1 MSALGRERALTLF
14 VALPDGGTS
23 ASGQEQTSLTLQHG
37 LHRWKQLLTLQATPP
52 WKDVARMPFLPAFR
66 RVAALTL
73 VALPVCPFST
83 LSAAEPASETSA
95 FIHPINNAEDAPL
108 VELGSNGLLRYA
120 LYSERGSDH
129 ARNVVPDF
137 SRAGYQGGGVSLPTR
152 SSIRVVEVLEPNAEG
167 DDYPRIQAAID
178 AVAVRV
184 QDSRGLRGAVLLRR
198 GHYRLSKTLTIR
210 ASGVVLRGEGRGADG
225 TVIRSEVNE
234 RQGKI
239 LEVGNS
245 ESAVPRAALDPRRTA
260 ITMDYVPVGAMRITV
275 KSAAGYRVGDTVSIA
290 REPNARWVG
299 PEGVDT
305 ARYRWTPSDYAVYS
319 ERVVTAVS
327 HDTIS
332 LDAPI
337 MDAIA
342 TRFGGGSVYRTD
354 PIRISQVG
362 IEDLRL
368 EGNPETGTVND
379 TADSGPFTA
388 LRLGAIYNSW
398 VRDVTV
404 RYVSHG
410 FVTRNGA
417 QFNTL
422 QDIAYLDPRYGETQ
436 GARRYVFLYEGNA
449 AFNLIQRCYNQG
461 GRHTFVIG
469 ARVPGPNVFLD
480 CLAVGDS
487 NDSGPHHR
495 WSTGTLYDNTKGY
508 MLRAQNRRYSGTGH
522 GWAGA
527 QQMFWNTEHDI
538 YVIQAPPFAMNW
550 SVGQVGAIAPGK
562 FPPEEP
568 AGIVQSVG
576 QVVTPRSLYLQQL
589 RDRLGEQA
597 VINITTEAQR
607 DGRIWDS
614 LAAGAGD

>member
-1 MSALGRERALTLF
+1 
-14 VALPDGGTS
+14 
-23 ASGQEQTSLTLQHG
+23 
-37 LHRWKQLLTLQATPP
+37 
-52 WKDVARMPFLPAFR
+52 MPFLPAFR
-66 RVAALTL
+66 QVAALTL
-73 VALPVCPFST
+73 VALPVCPFAT
-83 LSAAEPASETSA
+83 LSAAEPVSQTSA
-95 FIHPINNAEDAPL
+95 FTHPINRAKDAPL
-108 VELGSNGLLRYA
+108 ASLGSDGLLRYGVYA
-120 LYSERGSDH
+120 ERGGDQ
-129 ARNVVPDF
+129 ARNIVPDF
-137 SRAGYQGGGVSLPTR
+137 SRAGYQGGGVSLPIR
-152 SSIRVVEVLEPNAEG
+152 SSIPVIEILEPSSAE

-178 AVAVRV
+178 AVSLRAT
-184 QDSRGLRGAVLLRR
+184 DSRGLRGAVLLRR
-198 GHYRLSKTLTIR
+198 GHYRVSRTLTIR
-210 ASGVVLRGEGRGADG
+210 AGGVVLRGEGRGADG
-225 TVIRSEVNE
+225 TVVRSEISE
-234 RQGKI
+234 RQGRI
-239 LEVGNS
+239 LEVGSS

-275 KSAAGYRVGDTVSIA
+275 QSAAGYRVGDAVAIA

-299 PEGVDT
+299 PEGIDT
-305 ARYRWTPSDYAVYS
+305 ARYRWTASDYAMYS
-319 ERVVTAVS
+319 ERVVTAVD
-327 HDTIS
+327 HDTIT

-337 MDAIA
+337 MDAIES
-342 TRFGGGSVYRTD
+342 RFGGGSIYRTD

-368 EGNPETGTVND
+368 EGDPETGTVNG
-379 TADSGPFTA
+379 TADAGPFTA
-388 LRLGAIYNSW
+388 LRLGATYNSW

-538 YVIQAPPFAMNW
+538 YVVQAPPFAMNW

-568 AGIVQSVG
+568 AGIVQSMG

-589 RDRLGEQA
+589 RDRLGKQA
-597 VINITTEAQR
+597 VVNITTEAQR

-614 LAAGAGD
+614 LADGAGE

>member
-1 MSALGRERALTLF
+1 
-14 VALPDGGTS
+14 
-23 ASGQEQTSLTLQHG
+23 
-37 LHRWKQLLTLQATPP
+37 
-52 WKDVARMPFLPAFR
+52 MPFLPAFR
-66 RVAALTL
+66 RAAALTL
-73 VALPVCPFST
+73 VAFPACLFST
-83 LSAAEPASETSA
+83 LSAAEPASETST

-129 ARNVVPDF
+129 ARNIVPDF

-152 SSIRVVEVLEPNAEG
+152 SSIPVIEILEPNAAG

-245 ESAVPRAALDPRRTA
+245 ESAVPRAARDARRTA

-275 KSAAGYRVGDTVSIA
+275 QSAAGYRVGDTVSIA

-299 PEGVDT
+299 PEGIDT

-319 ERVVTAVS
+319 ERVVTAID

-368 EGNPETGTVND
+368 EGNPETGTVNG

-398 VRDVTV
+398 VRGVTV

-568 AGIVQSVG
+568 AGIVQSMG

-597 VINITTEAQR
+597 VINVTTEAQR

-614 LAAGAGD
+614 LAAGAGE

>member
-1 MSALGRERALTLF
+1 
-14 VALPDGGTS
+14 
-23 ASGQEQTSLTLQHG
+23 
-37 LHRWKQLLTLQATPP
+37 
-52 WKDVARMPFLPAFR
+52 MPFLPAFR

-73 VALPVCPFST
+73 VALPACLCST
-83 LSAAEPASETSA
+83 LSAAEPASETRA
-95 FIHPINNAEDAPL
+95 FIHPINNAEGAPL

-129 ARNVVPDF
+129 ARNIVPDF

-198 GHYRLSKTLTIR
+198 GHYRLSKTLNIR

-260 ITMDYVPVGAMRITV
+260 ITMDYVPVGAIRITV
-275 KSAAGYRVGDTVSIA
+275 RSAAGYRVGDTVSIA

-299 PEGVDT
+299 PEGIDT
-305 ARYRWTPSDYAVYS
+305 ARYRWTPSEYAVYS
-319 ERVVTAVS
+319 ERVVTAVD
-327 HDTIS
+327 HDTIT

-342 TRFGGGSVYRTD
+342 TRFGGGSVYRTH

-368 EGNPETGTVND
+368 EGNPETGTVNG

-568 AGIVQSVG
+568 AGIVQSMG

-597 VINITTEAQR
+597 VINVTTEAQR

>member
-1 MSALGRERALTLF
+1 
-14 VALPDGGTS
+14 
-23 ASGQEQTSLTLQHG
+23 
-37 LHRWKQLLTLQATPP
+37 
-52 WKDVARMPFLPAFR
+52 MPLLPAFR

-73 VALPVCPFST
+73 VALPVCPLYT

-95 FIHPINNAEDAPL
+95 FTHPINNAKDSPL
-108 VELGSNGLLRYA
+108 VKLGSNGLLRYA
-120 LYSERGSDH
+120 LYCERGSDH
-129 ARNVVPDF
+129 ARNIVPDF

-260 ITMDYVPVGAMRITV
+260 ITMDYVPVGAIRIMV
-275 KSAAGYRVGDTVSIA
+275 RSAAGYRVGDTVSIA
-290 REPNARWVG
+290 RAPNARWVG
-299 PEGVDT
+299 PEGIDT

-319 ERVVTAVS
+319 ERVVTAVD
-327 HDTIS
+327 HDTIT

-337 MDAIA
+337 MDAIE
-342 TRFGGGSVYRTD
+342 TRFGGGSVYRTA

-368 EGNPETGTVND
+368 EGNPETGTVNG

-398 VRDVTV
+398 VRGVTV

-508 MLRAQNRRYSGTGH
+508 MLRAQNRRDSGTGH

-538 YVIQAPPFAMNW
+538 YVVQAPPFAMNW

-562 FPPEEP
+562 FPPEEH
-568 AGIVQSVG
+568 AGIVQSMG

-607 DGRIWDS
+607 DGRSWDS
-614 LAAGAGD
+614 LAAGAGE

>member
-1 MSALGRERALTLF
+1 MP
-14 VALPDGGTS
+14 LP
-23 ASGQEQTSLTLQHG
+23 
-37 LHRWKQLLTLQATPP
+37 
-52 WKDVARMPFLPAFR
+52 PAFW
-66 RVAALTL
+66 RVAVLTV
-73 VALPVCPFST
+73 VALPVCPFAT
-83 LSAAEPASETSA
+83 LLAAEPASETRA
-95 FIHPINNAEDAPL
+95 FTHPINRAKDAPL
-108 VELGSNGLLRYA
+108 ASLGSDGLLRYGV
-120 LYSERGSDH
+120 YTERGGDQ
-129 ARNVVPDF
+129 ARNIVPDF

-152 SSIRVVEVLEPNAEG
+152 SSIPVIEILEPSSAE

-178 AVAVRV
+178 AVSLRAT
-184 QDSRGLRGAVLLRR
+184 DSRGLRGAVLLRR
-198 GHYRLSKTLTIR
+198 GHYTVSRTLTIR
-210 ASGVVLRGEGRGADG
+210 AGGVVLRGEGRGADG
-225 TVIRSEVNE
+225 TVIRSEISD
-234 RQGKI
+234 RQGRI

-245 ESAVPRAALDPRRTA
+245 ESAVPRAALDARRTA
-260 ITMDYVPVGAMRITV
+260 INMDYVPVGAMRIKLT
-275 KSAAGYRVGDTVSIA
+275 SAAGYRVGDTVSIA

-299 PEGVDT
+299 PEGIDT
-305 ARYRWTPSDYAVYS
+305 ARYRWTASDYAMYS
-319 ERVVTAVS
+319 ERVVTAVD
-327 HDTIS
+327 HDTIT

-337 MDAIA
+337 MDAIES
-342 TRFGGGSVYRTD
+342 RFGGGSIYRTD

-368 EGNPETGTVND
+368 EGDPETGTVNG
-379 TADSGPFTA
+379 TADAGPFTA
-388 LRLGAIYNSW
+388 LRLGATYNSW

-538 YVIQAPPFAMNW
+538 YVVQAPPFAMNW
-550 SVGQVGAIAPGK
+550 SVGQVGAIAAGK

-568 AGIVQSVG
+568 AGIVQSMG

-597 VINITTEAQR
+597 VVNITTEAQR

-614 LAAGAGD
+614 LADGAGE

>member
-1 MSALGRERALTLF
+1 
-14 VALPDGGTS
+14 
-23 ASGQEQTSLTLQHG
+23 
-37 LHRWKQLLTLQATPP
+37 
-52 WKDVARMPFLPAFR
+52 MPFFPAFR
-66 RVAALTL
+66 RFAALTL
-73 VALPVCPFST
+73 GALPACLCST
-83 LSAAEPASETSA
+83 LSAAEPASATSA

-129 ARNVVPDF
+129 ARNIVPDF

-152 SSIRVVEVLEPNAEG
+152 SSIPVVEVLEPNAEG

-275 KSAAGYRVGDTVSIA
+275 QSAAGYRVGDTVSIA

-299 PEGVDT
+299 PEGIDT

-319 ERVVTAVS
+319 ERVVTAID
-327 HDTIS
+327 HDTIT

-368 EGNPETGTVND
+368 EGNPETGTVNG

-398 VRDVTV
+398 VRGVTV

-538 YVIQAPPFAMNW
+538 YVVQAPPFAMNW

-562 FPPEEP
+562 FLPEEP

-597 VINITTEAQR
+597 VINVTTEAQR

-614 LAAGAGD
+614 LSAGAGE

>member
-1 MSALGRERALTLF
+1 MLT
-14 VALPDGGTS
+14 V
-23 ASGQEQTSLTLQHG
+23 
-37 LHRWKQLLTLQATPP
+37 
-52 WKDVARMPFLPAFR
+52 V
-66 RVAALTL
+66 V
-73 VALPVCPFST
+73 LPVCPFAT
-83 LSAAEPASETSA
+83 LSAAQPDSQTRT
-95 FIHPINNAEDAPL
+95 FIHPINNAKDAPL
-108 VELGSNGLLRYA
+108 ASLGSDGLLRYGV
-120 LYSERGSDH
+120 YTERGGDH
-129 ARNVVPDF
+129 ARNIVPDF

-152 SSIRVVEVLEPNAEG
+152 SSIPVIEVLEPKVEG

-178 AVAVRV
+178 AVAVRA
-184 QDSRGLRGAVLLRR
+184 QNSRGIRGAVLLRR
-198 GHYRLSKTLTIR
+198 GGYRLSKTLTIQ
-210 ASGVVLRGEGRGADG
+210 ANGVVLRGEGRGADG
-225 TVIRSEVNE
+225 TVIRSGVSE
-234 RQGKI
+234 RQGRI
-239 LEVGNS
+239 LEVGSS
-245 ESAVPRAALDPRRTA
+245 ESAVPRAALDQRRTA

-275 KSAAGYRVGDTVSIA
+275 QSAAGYRVGDTVSIA

-299 PEGVDT
+299 PEGIDT
-305 ARYRWTPSDYAVYS
+305 ARYRWTASDYAMYS
-319 ERVVTAVS
+319 ERVVTAVDR
-327 HDTIS
+327 DTIT

-337 MDAIA
+337 MDAIES
-342 TRFGGGSVYRTD
+342 RFGGGSVYRTD
-354 PIRISQVG
+354 PVRISQVG

-368 EGNPETGTVND
+368 EGDPQTGTVNG

-388 LRLGAIYNSW
+388 LRLGATYNSW

-538 YVIQAPPFAMNW
+538 YVVQAPPFAMNW
-550 SVGQVGAIAPGK
+550 SVGQVGATAPGK

-568 AGIVQSVG
+568 AGIVQSMG

-589 RDRLGEQA
+589 RDRLGVQA
-597 VINITTEAQR
+597 VINVTTEAQR

-614 LAAGAGD
+614 LAAGAGE

>member
-1 MSALGRERALTLF
+1 
-14 VALPDGGTS
+14 
-23 ASGQEQTSLTLQHG
+23 
-37 LHRWKQLLTLQATPP
+37 
-52 WKDVARMPFLPAFR
+52 MPFLQTFR

-73 VALPVCPFST
+73 VAFPACLFST
-83 LSAAEPASETSA
+83 LSAADPASETSA

-129 ARNVVPDF
+129 ARNIVPDF

-152 SSIRVVEVLEPNAEG
+152 SSIPVIEILEPNAEG

-198 GHYRLSKTLTIR
+198 GHYRLSKTLTIQ

-225 TVIRSEVNE
+225 TVIRSEVSD
-234 RQGKI
+234 RQGRI
-239 LEVGNS
+239 LEVGSS

-299 PEGVDT
+299 PEGIDT

-319 ERVVTAVS
+319 ERVVTAVD
-327 HDTIS
+327 HDTVT

-337 MDAIA
+337 MDAIE

-354 PIRISQVG
+354 PVRISHVG

-368 EGNPETGTVND
+368 EGNPETGTVNG

-388 LRLGAIYNSW
+388 LHLGAIYDSW

-538 YVIQAPPFAMNW
+538 YVVQAPPFAMNW

-597 VINITTEAQR
+597 VINVTTEAQR

-614 LAAGAGD
+614 LAAGAGE

>member
-1 MSALGRERALTLF
+1 
-14 VALPDGGTS
+14 
-23 ASGQEQTSLTLQHG
+23 
-37 LHRWKQLLTLQATPP
+37 
-52 WKDVARMPFLPAFR
+52 MPFLPAFR

-73 VALPVCPFST
+73 VAFPACLFPT
-83 LSAAEPASETSA
+83 LSAAERASETSA
-95 FIHPINNAEDAPL
+95 FIHPINNAEGAPL

-129 ARNVVPDF
+129 ARNIVPDF

-152 SSIRVVEVLEPNAEG
+152 SSIPIVEVLEPNAEG

-178 AVAVRV
+178 AVAVRD

-225 TVIRSEVNE
+225 TVIRSEVSD
-234 RQGKI
+234 RQGRI
-239 LEVGNS
+239 LEVGSS

-299 PEGVDT
+299 PEGIDT

-319 ERVVTAVS
+319 ERVVTAVD
-327 HDTIS
+327 HDTIT

-337 MDAIA
+337 MDAIE

-354 PIRISQVG
+354 PIRISHVG

-368 EGNPETGTVND
+368 EGNPETGTVNG

-388 LRLGAIYNSW
+388 LRLGAIYDSW

-538 YVIQAPPFAMNW
+538 YVVQAPPFAMNW
-550 SVGQVGAIAPGK
+550 SVGQVGASAPGK

-568 AGIVQSVG
+568 AGIVQSMG
-576 QVVTPRSLYLQQL
+576 QAVSPRSLYLQQL

-614 LAAGAGD
+614 LAAGAGE

>member
-1 MSALGRERALTLF
+1 
-14 VALPDGGTS
+14 
-23 ASGQEQTSLTLQHG
+23 
-37 LHRWKQLLTLQATPP
+37 
-52 WKDVARMPFLPAFR
+52 MPFLPAFR

-73 VALPVCPFST
+73 VALPGCPFST

-95 FIHPINNAEDAPL
+95 FIHPINNAEDATL
-108 VELGSNGLLRYA
+108 VALGSNGLLRYA

-129 ARNVVPDF
+129 ARNIVPDF

-152 SSIRVVEVLEPNAEG
+152 SSIPVIEVLAPNAEG

-198 GHYRLSKTLTIR
+198 GHYRLSKTLNIR

-239 LEVGNS
+239 LEVGSS

-275 KSAAGYRVGDTVSIA
+275 KSAAGYRAGDTASIA

-299 PEGVDT
+299 PEGIDT

-319 ERVVTAVS
+319 ERVVTAVD

-368 EGNPETGTVND
+368 EGNPETGTVNG

-538 YVIQAPPFAMNW
+538 YVVQAPPFAMNW

-597 VINITTEAQR
+597 AINVTTEAQR

-614 LAAGAGD
+614 LSAGAGE

>member
-1 MSALGRERALTLF
+1 
-14 VALPDGGTS
+14 
-23 ASGQEQTSLTLQHG
+23 
-37 LHRWKQLLTLQATPP
+37 
-52 WKDVARMPFLPAFR
+52 MPFLPAFR

-73 VALPVCPFST
+73 VALPVCPFAT
-83 LSAAEPASETSA
+83 LSAAEPASETRA

-108 VELGSNGLLRYA
+108 IELGSNGLLRYA

-129 ARNVVPDF
+129 ARNIVPDF

-152 SSIRVVEVLEPNAEG
+152 SSIPVIEVLEPNVEG

-178 AVAVRV
+178 AVAVRA
-184 QDSRGLRGAVLLRR
+184 QDSRGIRGAVLLRR
-198 GHYRLSKTLTIR
+198 GGYRLSKTLTIQ
-210 ASGVVLRGEGRGADG
+210 ANGVVLRGEGRGADG
-225 TVIRSEVNE
+225 TVIRSGVSE
-234 RQGKI
+234 RQGRI
-239 LEVGNS
+239 LEVGSS

-260 ITMDYVPVGAMRITV
+260 ITMDYVPVGATRITV
-275 KSAAGYRVGDTVSIA
+275 QSAAGYRVGDTVSIA

-299 PEGVDT
+299 PEGIDT
-305 ARYRWTPSDYAVYS
+305 ARYRWTASDYATYS
-319 ERVVTAVS
+319 ERVVTAVDR
-327 HDTIS
+327 DTIT

-337 MDAIA
+337 MDAIGS
-342 TRFGGGSVYRTD
+342 RFGGGSVYRTD
-354 PIRISQVG
+354 PVRISQVG

-368 EGNPETGTVND
+368 EGDPQTGTVNG

-388 LRLGAIYNSW
+388 LRLGATYNSW

-538 YVIQAPPFAMNW
+538 YVVQAPPFAMNW
-550 SVGQVGAIAPGK
+550 SVGQVGATAPGK

-568 AGIVQSVG
+568 AGIVQSMG

-589 RDRLGEQA
+589 RDRLGVQA
-597 VINITTEAQR
+597 VINVTTEAQR

-614 LAAGAGD
+614 LAAGAGE

>member
-1 MSALGRERALTLF
+1 MP
-14 VALPDGGTS
+14 LP
-23 ASGQEQTSLTLQHG
+23 L
-37 LHRWKQLLTLQATPP
+37 
-52 WKDVARMPFLPAFR
+52 AFW
-66 RVAALTL
+66 RVAMLTV
-73 VALPVCPFST
+73 VALPVCPFAT
-83 LSAAEPASETSA
+83 LSAAEPDYQTSA
-95 FIHPINNAEDAPL
+95 FTHPINRAKDAPL
-108 VELGSNGLLRYA
+108 ASLGSDGLLRYGV
-120 LYSERGSDH
+120 YTERGGDQ
-129 ARNVVPDF
+129 ARNIVPDF

-152 SSIRVVEVLEPNAEG
+152 SSIPVIEILEPSSAE

-178 AVAVRV
+178 AVSLRAT
-184 QDSRGLRGAVLLRR
+184 DSRGLRGAVLLRR
-198 GHYRLSKTLTIR
+198 GHYTVSRTLTIR
-210 ASGVVLRGEGRGADG
+210 AGGVVLRGEGRGADG
-225 TVIRSEVNE
+225 TVIRSEISD
-234 RQGKI
+234 RQGRI

-245 ESAVPRAALDPRRTA
+245 ESAVPRAALDARRTA
-260 ITMDYVPVGAMRITV
+260 INMDYVPVGAMRIKLT
-275 KSAAGYRVGDTVSIA
+275 SAAGYRVGDTVSIA

-299 PEGVDT
+299 PEGIDT
-305 ARYRWTPSDYAVYS
+305 ARYRWTASDYAMYS
-319 ERVVTAVS
+319 ERVVTAVD
-327 HDTIS
+327 HDTIT

-337 MDAIA
+337 MDAIES
-342 TRFGGGSVYRTD
+342 RFGGGSVYRTD

-368 EGNPETGTVND
+368 EGDPQTGTVSG
-379 TADSGPFTA
+379 TADAGPFTA
-388 LRLGAIYNSW
+388 LRLGATHNSW

-538 YVIQAPPFAMNW
+538 YVVQAPPFAMNW
-550 SVGQVGAIAPGK
+550 SVGQVGAVAPGK

-568 AGIVQSVG
+568 AGIVQSMG

-597 VINITTEAQR
+597 VVNITTEAQR

-614 LAAGAGD
+614 LADGAGE

>member
-1 MSALGRERALTLF
+1 
-14 VALPDGGTS
+14 
-23 ASGQEQTSLTLQHG
+23 
-37 LHRWKQLLTLQATPP
+37 
-52 WKDVARMPFLPAFR
+52 MPFLPAFR

-73 VALPVCPFST
+73 VAFPACLFPT
-83 LSAAEPASETSA
+83 LSAAERASETSA
-95 FIHPINNAEDAPL
+95 FIHPINNAEGAPL

-129 ARNVVPDF
+129 ARNIVPDF

-152 SSIRVVEVLEPNAEG
+152 SSIPIVEVLEPNAEG
-167 DDYPRIQAAID
+167 DDSPRIQAAID

-198 GHYRLSKTLTIR
+198 GHYRLSKTLTIQ

-225 TVIRSEVNE
+225 TVIRSEVSD
-234 RQGKI
+234 RQGRI
-239 LEVGNS
+239 LEVGSS
-245 ESAVPRAALDPRRTA
+245 ESAVPRAALDPCRTA

-299 PEGVDT
+299 PEGIDT

-319 ERVVTAVS
+319 ERVVTAVD
-327 HDTIS
+327 HDTVT

-337 MDAIA
+337 MDAIE

-354 PIRISQVG
+354 PIRISHVG

-368 EGNPETGTVND
+368 EGNPETGTVNG

-388 LRLGAIYNSW
+388 LRLGAIYDSW

-538 YVIQAPPFAMNW
+538 YVVQAPPFAMNW
-550 SVGQVGAIAPGK
+550 SVGQVGASAPGK

-568 AGIVQSVG
+568 AGIVQSMG
-576 QVVTPRSLYLQQL
+576 QAVSPRSLYLQQL

-614 LAAGAGD
+614 LAAGAGE

>member
-1 MSALGRERALTLF
+1 
-14 VALPDGGTS
+14 
-23 ASGQEQTSLTLQHG
+23 
-37 LHRWKQLLTLQATPP
+37 
-52 WKDVARMPFLPAFR
+52 MPFLPAFR
-66 RVAALTL
+66 RVAVLTL

-95 FIHPINNAEDAPL
+95 FTQPINIAKNAPL

-129 ARNVVPDF
+129 ARNIVPDF

-152 SSIRVVEVLEPNAEG
+152 SSIPVIEILEPNAEG

-178 AVAVRV
+178 AVAVRAL
-184 QDSRGLRGAVLLRR
+184 DSRGLRGAVLLRR
-198 GHYRLSKTLTIR
+198 GRYRLSKTLTVR

-225 TVIRSEVNE
+225 TVIRSEVSDP
-234 RQGKI
+234 QGKI

-260 ITMDYVPVGAMRITV
+260 INMDYVPVGAIRITV
-275 KSAAGYRVGDTVSIA
+275 NSAAGYRVGDTVSIA

-299 PEGVDT
+299 PEGINT
-305 ARYRWTPSDYAVYS
+305 ARYRWTPSDYAVYN
-319 ERVVTAVS
+319 ERVVTAVD
-327 HDTIS
+327 HDTIT

-337 MDAIA
+337 MDAIEA
-342 TRFGGGSVYRTD
+342 RFGGGSIYRTD
-354 PIRISQVG
+354 PTRVSEVG

-368 EGNPETGTVND
+368 EGNPETGTVNGPP
-379 TADSGPFTA
+379 DSGPFTA

-417 QFNTL
+417 HFNTL

-449 AFNLIQRCYNQG
+449 AFNLVQRCYNQG

-538 YVIQAPPFAMNW
+538 YVVQAPPFAMNW

-568 AGIVQSVG
+568 AGIVQSMG
-576 QVVTPRSLYLQQL
+576 HVVTPRSLYMQQL
-589 RDRLGEQA
+589 RDRLGERA
-597 VINITTEAQR
+597 VINVTTEAQR
-607 DGRIWDS
+607 EGRIWDRLS
-614 LAAGAGD
+614 GRAGE